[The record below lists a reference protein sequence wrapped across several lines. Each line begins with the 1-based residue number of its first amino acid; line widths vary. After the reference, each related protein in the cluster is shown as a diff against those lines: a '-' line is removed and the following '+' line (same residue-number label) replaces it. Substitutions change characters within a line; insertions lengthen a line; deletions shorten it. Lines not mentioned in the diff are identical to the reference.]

1 MDTTLDNW
9 LALFNGQTRYRLE
22 ISDSI
27 LKPDVLNFH
36 GREALNTPFKWRIEF
51 TTPQKGISRQDA
63 MLKYATLSMLSG
75 RVVQGI
81 IIGFEILKE
90 TVDQTH
96 FAVTLSS
103 RLALLNHTRRCAFWQ
118 NVSVPELVE
127 QVLRSH
133 GLEGADFEFRLE
145 RTYPVR
151 ELITQWRETDLQ
163 FIQRILAEDGIW
175 FRTGVNTT
183 TGLDTVTFGDS
194 QLQYQFDVQLP
205 YREPSALHDGA
216 VEAVWDARV
225 WHHTVTG
232 SVTTRDYNY
241 RTASTP
247 MDATASVRN
256 EAATTGEHYRYAAP
270 YREAGDDST
279 SEPETESGTFYA
291 RIQHEY
297 ALNNAIR
304 LHLFSNASH
313 LTPGMVLETGDS
325 DVPELKD
332 GMVITLTT
340 FRAARDTRL
349 HVSVW
354 GMPYSEQFCFRPEP
368 VPRPLIAGTLTARV
382 ESDEK
387 NALYAHLDETGRYR
401 VKLDFSREDAEPG
414 YNYLWIRQAK
424 PYAGE
429 TYGWHT
435 PLINGTEV
443 GIAFDGGDP
452 DRPYIAHAFHDSEH
466 PDVVTRDNR
475 SQNILRT
482 AGQNEL
488 RMEDL
493 RQSEHIA
500 LSTPFGA
507 TALNQGHIVDAEN
520 EPRGTGFE
528 LRTDEYGVIRVAKGL
543 LVTADGKVHG
553 EGDVLDMDVALGEI
567 ETLRTQIEAL
577 ATATRQA
584 KALEADIASQQAMF
598 ATRLKTLN
606 EMIHFSA
613 PEGIAFTSAEHL
625 QLAATDNIALNAG
638 GDISIGTQGH
648 ITGLADDSVGMF
660 ARHGKL
666 SLISAQGP
674 VQFHAQNGVMHL
686 SAEQKLTLISA
697 KEMLLAGKKR
707 IRLVGGGSS
716 ILIEQGQIK
725 YETAGTYTRK
735 ASRLDTEGGASQT
748 PDVPWLADPL
758 KDRND
763 ALMQYLY
770 HDDAPV
776 VGAPFTATLAD
787 GSVRTGNLDGAG
799 YLHLDDVPDGPMT
812 VDIGPDS
819 RSFARK
825 ATEENT
831 RYQAKAMS
839 DAQADDL
846 IARHTGSEV

>member
-9 LALFNGQTRYRLE
+9 LALFDGQTRYSLE
-22 ISDSI
+22 INDSI

-36 GREALNTPFKWRIEF
+36 GREALNAPFEWRIEF

-63 MLKYATLSMLSG
+63 MLKYATLSMRSG

-81 IIGFEILKE
+81 ITGFEVLKE

-103 RLALLNHTRRCAFWQ
+103 RLALLNHTRRCAVWQ

-127 QVLRSH
+127 QVLRAH
-133 GLEGADFEFRLE
+133 GLEGSDFEFRLE

-183 TGLDTVTFGDS
+183 TRLDTVTFADS
-194 QLQYQFDVQLP
+194 QLYYQFDVHLP

-232 SVTTRDYNY
+232 SVATRDYNY
-241 RTASTP
+241 RIASTP
-247 MDATASVRN
+247 MDAQVSVRN

-270 YREAGDDST
+270 YREAGDDTT
-279 SEPETESGTFYA
+279 SEPETESGAFYA
-291 RIQHEY
+291 RIQHEH

-325 DVPELKD
+325 DVPEMKE

-340 FRAARDTRL
+340 FRAARDSRL

-354 GMPYSEQFCFRPEP
+354 GMPYSEQYCFRSEP
-368 VPRPLIAGTLTARV
+368 TPRPRIAGTLTARV

-401 VKLDFSREDAEPG
+401 VKLDFSREDAEQG

-429 TYGWHT
+429 TYGWHI
-435 PLINGTEV
+435 PLIDGTEV

-482 AGQNEL
+482 AGTNEL
-488 RMEDL
+488 RMEDQ
-493 RQSEHIA
+493 RRSEHIA

-507 TALNQGHIVDAEN
+507 TVLNQGHIVDTEN
-520 EPRGTGFE
+520 ERRGTGFE

-543 LVTADGKVHG
+543 LITADGQVKA
-553 EGDVLDMDVALGEI
+553 EGDVLSMDEALREI
-567 ETLRTQIEAL
+567 ETGYQRLERL
-577 ATATRQA
+577 ADAERQA
-584 KALEADIASQQAMF
+584 LALEADVASQIAMF
-598 ATRLKTLN
+598 NERLKPLN
-606 EMIHFSA
+606 EVIHFTA
-613 PEGIAFTSAEHL
+613 PEGMAFTSDAHL
-625 QLAATDNIALNAG
+625 QLAATDNIAVNAG
-638 GDISIGTQGH
+638 GDIS
-648 ITGLADDSVGMF
+648 TGSMGNTAVLAGKQLGLF
-660 ARHGKL
+660 AQNGKL
-666 SLISAQGP
+666 SVISDQGP
-674 VQFHAQNGVMHL
+674 VLVQAQNDALHL
-686 SAEQKLTLISA
+686 SAAQKLSISS
-697 KEMLLAGKKR
+697 MSDILFAGKKKVTL
-707 IRLVGGGSS
+707 IGGGSYV
-716 ILIEQGQIK
+716 LIE
-725 YETAGTYTRK
+725 AGRIEYGTPHTYTRNVK
-735 ASRLDTEGGASQT
+735 RTRKLRPAGQDIAFPLMGSSHIYSAVYQLQDEQGRILAGRPYHLKTPSGQEASGFSDAEG
-748 PDVPWLADPL
+748 
-758 KDRND
+758 
-763 ALMQYLY
+763 
-770 HDDAPV
+770 
-776 VGAPFTATLAD
+776 
-787 GSVRTGNLDGAG
+787 RTVAVYTREQEAVD
-799 YLHLDDVPDGPMT
+799 LHVVPDKPQPQESMWF
-812 VDIGPDS
+812 IGDGDQQQLTNEL
-819 RSFARK
+819 RG
-825 ATEENT
+825 
-831 RYQAKAMS
+831 
-839 DAQADDL
+839 D
-846 IARHTGSEV
+846 V

>member
-9 LALFNGQTRYRLE
+9 LALFDGQTRYSLE
-22 ISDSI
+22 INDST

-36 GREALNTPFKWRIEF
+36 GREALNEPFKWRIEF
-51 TTPQKGISRQDA
+51 TTPQKGISRGDVL
-63 MLKYATLSMLSG
+63 LKYATLSMRSG

-81 IIGFEILKE
+81 ITGFEHLKD
-90 TVDQTH
+90 TADQTH

-103 RLALLNHTRRCAFWQ
+103 RLALLSHTRHCAVWQ

-127 QVLRSH
+127 QILRSH
-133 GLEGADFEFRLE
+133 GFEGADFEFRLE

-194 QLQYQFDVQLP
+194 QLQYQFDVRLP

-232 SVTTRDYNY
+232 SAATRDYNY

-256 EAATTGEHYRYAAP
+256 EVATTGEHYRYAAP
-270 YREAGDDST
+270 YREAGDDTT
-279 SEPETESGTFYA
+279 SEPETESGAFYA
-291 RIQHEY
+291 RILHEH

-304 LHLFSNASH
+304 LYLFSNASH

-325 DVPELKD
+325 DVPELKE
-332 GMVITLTT
+332 GMVITLAT

-387 NALYAHLDETGRYR
+387 NAPYAHLDETGRYR

-414 YNYLWIRQAK
+414 YNYLWVRQAK

-435 PLINGTEV
+435 PLIDGTEV
-443 GIAFDGGDP
+443 GIAFDGGDL

-488 RMEDL
+488 RMEDQ
-493 RQSEHIA
+493 RKSEHIA
-500 LSTPFGA
+500 LSTLFGA
-507 TALNQGHIVDAEN
+507 TALNQGHIVDTEN

-528 LRTDEYGVIRVAKGL
+528 LRTDEFGVIRVAKGL

-553 EGDVLDMDVALGEI
+553 EGDVLDMDVALSEI
-567 ETLRTQIEAL
+567 EAVRTQIEGL
-577 ATATRQA
+577 TRATRQA

-598 ATRLKTLN
+598 STRLNTLN

-613 PEGIAFTSAEHL
+613 PEGMAFTSAEHL
-625 QLAATDNIALNAG
+625 HLAAAKNVVLNAG

-648 ITGLADDSVGMF
+648 ITGLAGDSVGMF
-660 ARHGKL
+660 AQHGKL

-674 VQFHAQNGVMHL
+674 VQFQAQNGVMHL

-697 KEMLLAGKKR
+697 KEMLLVGKKR

-735 ASRLDTEGGASQT
+735 ASRLDTEGGISRPLVFPEMGISHAYSAVYQLQDEQGRILAGRPYHLKTPSGQEASGFS
-748 PDVPWLADPL
+748 
-758 KDRND
+758 D
-763 ALMQYLY
+763 AE
-770 HDDAPV
+770 
-776 VGAPFTATLAD
+776 G
-787 GSVRTGNLDGAG
+787 RTIAVYTREQEAVD
-799 YLHLDDVPDGPMT
+799 LHVVPDKPQSEESMWF
-812 VDIGPDS
+812 IGDGDQQQLT
-819 RSFARK
+819 
-825 ATEENT
+825 TEFRE
-831 RYQAKAMS
+831 
-839 DAQADDL
+839 D
-846 IARHTGSEV
+846 V

>member
-9 LALFNGQTRYRLE
+9 LALFDGQTRYRLE
-22 ISDSI
+22 INDSI

-36 GREALNTPFKWRIEF
+36 GREALNAPFEWRIEF
-51 TTPQKGISRQDA
+51 TTPQKGIGREDA

-81 IIGFEILKE
+81 ITGFEYLKE

-103 RLALLNHTRRCAFWQ
+103 RLALLAHTRRCAVWQ

-145 RTYPVR
+145 RDYPVR

-183 TGLDTVTFGDS
+183 TGLDTLTFADS
-194 QLQYQFDVQLP
+194 QLQYLFNVQLP
-205 YREPSALHDGA
+205 YREPSALYDGA

-225 WHHTVTG
+225 WHHMVTG
-232 SVTTRDYNY
+232 SVATRDYNY
-241 RTASTP
+241 RTAVTP
-247 MDATASVRN
+247 MDARVSVRN
-256 EAATTGEHYRYAAP
+256 EVATTGGHYRYAAQ
-270 YREAGDDST
+270 YREVGDDT
-279 SEPETESGTFYA
+279 TPEPETESGAFYA
-291 RIQHEY
+291 RIQHEH

-325 DVPELKD
+325 DVPELKE

-368 VPRPLIAGTLTARV
+368 APRPMIAGTLTARV

-387 NALYAHLDETGRYR
+387 NAPYAHLDETGRYR

-435 PLINGTEV
+435 PLTDGTEV

-466 PDVVTRDNR
+466 ADVVTRDNR

-488 RMEDL
+488 RMEDQ

-507 TALNQGHIVDAEN
+507 TALSQGHIVDAEN

-528 LRTDEYGVIRVAKGL
+528 LRTDEFGVIRVAKGL
-543 LVTADGKVHG
+543 LVTATGQTKA
-553 EGDVLDMDVALGEI
+553 EGDVLSME
-567 ETLRTQIEAL
+567 EAL
-577 ATATRQA
+577 REIDMGRQRLALLADAERQA
-584 KALEADIASQQAMF
+584 LALEADVVSQIAMF
-598 ATRLKTLN
+598 NERLKPLN
-606 EMIHFSA
+606 EVIHFTA
-613 PEGIAFTSAEHL
+613 PEGMAFTSGEHL
-625 QLAATDNIALNAG
+625 QLAATDNIAINVG
-638 GDISIGTQGH
+638 GDISTGSIGNTALLAGK
-648 ITGLADDSVGMF
+648 TLGLF
-660 ARHGKL
+660 ARNGKL
-666 SLISAQGP
+666 SLISDQGP
-674 VQFHAQNGVMHL
+674 VQVQAQNGALHM
-686 SAEQKLTLISA
+686 SAAQKLSISS
-697 KEMLLAGKKR
+697 MSDILFAGKKKVTL
-707 IRLVGGGSS
+707 IAGGSYVR
-716 ILIEQGQIK
+716 IE
-725 YETAGTYTRK
+725 AGGIEYGTPHTYTRNVKRTQKLRPVNQPVEMPALFPPIENKICIPCLLK
-735 ASRLDTEGGASQT
+735 AIQA
-748 PDVPWLADPL
+748 
-758 KDRND
+758 ND
-763 ALMQYLY
+763 AIVQ
-770 HDDAPV
+770 
-776 VGAPFTATLAD
+776 GA
-787 GSVRTGNLDGAG
+787 
-799 YLHLDDVPDGPMT
+799 
-812 VDIGPDS
+812 
-819 RSFARK
+819 
-825 ATEENT
+825 
-831 RYQAKAMS
+831 
-839 DAQADDL
+839 
-846 IARHTGSEV
+846 

>member
-1 MDTTLDNW
+1 MDPNLDNW
-9 LALFNGQTRYRLE
+9 LALFDGQARYSLE
-22 ISDSI
+22 INDSI
-27 LKPDVLNFH
+27 LKPDVLNVH
-36 GREALNTPFKWRIEF
+36 GREALSTPFEWRIEF
-51 TTPQKGISRQDA
+51 TTPQKGIGREDA
-63 MLKYATLSMLSG
+63 MLKYATFSMLSG

-81 IIGFEILKE
+81 ITGFEVLKE
-90 TVDQTH
+90 TLDQTH

-103 RLALLNHTRRCAFWQ
+103 RLALLTHTRRCAVWQ

-127 QVLRSH
+127 QILRSH
-133 GLEGADFEFRLE
+133 GFDGADFEFRLE

-183 TGLDTVTFGDS
+183 TGLDTVTFADS
-194 QLQYQFDVQLP
+194 QLQYQFNVQLP
-205 YREPSALHDGA
+205 YREPSALYDGEI
-216 VEAVWDARV
+216 EAVWDARV
-225 WHHTVTG
+225 WHHAVTG
-232 SVTTRDYNY
+232 SVATRDYNY
-241 RTASTP
+241 RTAGVP
-247 MDATASVRN
+247 ADANFSVRDD
-256 EAATTGEHYRYAAP
+256 AATTGEHYRYLIP
-270 YREAGDDST
+270 YRDAGGGTT
-279 SEPETESGTFYA
+279 SEPQTESGAFYA
-291 RIQHEY
+291 RLQHEC
-297 ALNNAIR
+297 ALNNAVR

-325 DVPELKD
+325 GVPELKE
-332 GMVITLTT
+332 GMVITLAT

-354 GMPYSEQFCFRPEP
+354 GMPYSEQFCFRPRP

-387 NALYAHLDETGRYR
+387 NAPYAHLDETGRYR

-435 PLINGTEV
+435 PLTDGTEV

-488 RMEDL
+488 RMEDQ
-493 RQSEHIA
+493 RQREHIA

-543 LVTADGKVHG
+543 FITADGQSKA
-553 EGDVLDMDVALGEI
+553 EGDVLSMDEALREI
-567 ETLRTQIEAL
+567 EAVRVQIEGL

-606 EMIHFSA
+606 EMLHFSA
-613 PEGIAFTSAEHL
+613 PEGMAF
-625 QLAATDNIALNAG
+625 
-638 GDISIGTQGH
+638 
-648 ITGLADDSVGMF
+648 
-660 ARHGKL
+660 
-666 SLISAQGP
+666 
-674 VQFHAQNGVMHL
+674 
-686 SAEQKLTLISA
+686 
-697 KEMLLAGKKR
+697 
-707 IRLVGGGSS
+707 
-716 ILIEQGQIK
+716 
-725 YETAGTYTRK
+725 
-735 ASRLDTEGGASQT
+735 
-748 PDVPWLADPL
+748 
-758 KDRND
+758 
-763 ALMQYLY
+763 
-770 HDDAPV
+770 
-776 VGAPFTATLAD
+776 
-787 GSVRTGNLDGAG
+787 
-799 YLHLDDVPDGPMT
+799 
-812 VDIGPDS
+812 
-819 RSFARK
+819 
-825 ATEENT
+825 
-831 RYQAKAMS
+831 
-839 DAQADDL
+839 
-846 IARHTGSEV
+846 

>member
-1 MDTTLDNW
+1 MDITLDNW
-9 LALFNGQTRYRLE
+9 QSLSDGQTRYSLE
-22 ISDSI
+22 INDSI

-36 GREALNTPFKWRIEF
+36 GREALNEPFKWRIEF
-51 TTPQKGISRQDA
+51 TTPQEGIGRQDA
-63 MLKYATLSMLSG
+63 LLKYATLSMLSG

-81 IIGFEILKE
+81 ITGFEHLSE
-90 TVDQTH
+90 TADQTH

-103 RLALLNHTRRCAFWQ
+103 RLALLAPTRRCAVYQ

-127 QVLRSH
+127 QILRSH

-183 TGLDTVTFGDS
+183 TGLDTVTFADS
-194 QLQYQFDVQLP
+194 QLHYQFDVRLP

-225 WHHTVTG
+225 WYHTVTG
-232 SVTTRDYNY
+232 SVATRDYNY
-241 RTASTP
+241 RTAGTP
-247 MDATASVRN
+247 MDAKVSVRN
-256 EAATTGEHYRYAAP
+256 DVATTGEHYHYLAP
-270 YREAGDDST
+270 YRDAGDDTT
-279 SEPETESGTFYA
+279 SEPETESGAFYA
-291 RIQHEY
+291 RIQHEH

-313 LTPGMVLETGDS
+313 LAPGMVLETGES
-325 DVPELKD
+325 NVPELKE

-368 VPRPLIAGTLTARV
+368 APRPLIAGTLTARV

-387 NALYAHLDETGRYR
+387 NATYAHLDETGRYR
-401 VKLDFSREDAEPG
+401 VKLDFSREDAEQG
-414 YNYLWIRQAK
+414 YNSLWIRQAK

-435 PLINGTEV
+435 PLTDGAEV

-507 TALNQGHIVDAEN
+507 TALNQGHIVDAGN

-543 LVTADGKVHG
+543 LITADGQAKA
-553 EGDVLDMDVALGEI
+553 EGDVLSMD
-567 ETLRTQIEAL
+567 EAL
-577 ATATRQA
+577 REIDMGRQRLARLADAERQA
-584 KALEADIASQQAMF
+584 LALEADVASQIAMF
-598 ATRLKTLN
+598 SERLKPLN
-606 EMIHFSA
+606 EVIHFTA
-613 PEGIAFTSAEHL
+613 PEGMAFTSDEHL
-625 QLAATDNIALNAG
+625 QLAATDNIGINAG
-638 GDISIGTQGH
+638 GDIS
-648 ITGLADDSVGMF
+648 TGSLGNTALLAGQTLGLF
-660 ARHGKL
+660 AQSGKL
-666 SLISAQGP
+666 SLISDQGP
-674 VQFHAQNGVMHL
+674 VQVQAQNGGLHM
-686 SAEQKLTLISA
+686 SAAQKLSISS
-697 KEMLLAGKKR
+697 MSDILFAGKKKVTL
-707 IRLVGGGSS
+707 IGGGSYVK
-716 ILIEQGQIK
+716 IE
-725 YETAGTYTRK
+725 AGGIEYGTPHTYTRNIRRTQKLRPVSESVKMPYLPGKGENNLALNFFDGQEAIPK
-735 ASRLDTEGGASQT
+735 A
-748 PDVPWLADPL
+748 P
-758 KDRND
+758 
-763 ALMQYLY
+763 Y
-770 HDDAPV
+770 
-776 VGAPFTATLAD
+776 TLHFD
-787 GSVRTGNLDGAG
+787 G
-799 YLHLDDVPDGPMT
+799 
-812 VDIGPDS
+812 
-819 RSFARK
+819 
-825 ATEENT
+825 
-831 RYQAKAMS
+831 
-839 DAQADDL
+839 
-846 IARHTGSEV
+846 GSELAGVLDEQGYALHKNVPFESATVTYQLPPPEPEKPWTPWDLLLEKISFREG

>member
-1 MDTTLDNW
+1 MLDNW
-9 LALFNGQTRYRLE
+9 LALFDGQTRYTLE
-22 ISDSI
+22 INDSP

-36 GREALNTPFKWRIEF
+36 GREALNKPFKWTIEF

-63 MLKYATLSMLSG
+63 MLKYATLSMRSG

-81 IIGFEILKE
+81 ITGFKCLKE
-90 TVDQTH
+90 TADQMH

-103 RLALLNHTRRCAFWQ
+103 RLALLSHTRRCAVWQ

-127 QVLRSH
+127 QILRSH
-133 GLEGADFEFRLE
+133 GFDGTDFEFRLE

-175 FRTGVNTT
+175 FRTGVNTI

-194 QLQYQFDVQLP
+194 QLQYQFDVRLP

-232 SVTTRDYNY
+232 RVATRDYNY

-247 MDATASVRN
+247 MDAVVSVRN
-256 EAATTGEHYRYAAP
+256 EVATTGEHYRYAAP
-270 YREAGDDST
+270 YREAGDDTS
-279 SEPETESGTFYA
+279 SEPETESGAFCA
-291 RIQHEY
+291 RIHHERE
-297 ALNNAIR
+297 LNRAIR

-325 DVPELKD
+325 DVPELKE

-349 HVSVW
+349 HVSLW
-354 GMPYSEQFCFRPEP
+354 GIPYSEQFCFRPKT
-368 VPRPLIAGTLTARV
+368 VPRPVIAGTLTARV
-382 ESDEK
+382 ESEEK
-387 NALYAHLDETGRYR
+387 NDPYAHLDSQGRYR

-414 YNYLWIRQAK
+414 YNYLWVRQAK
-424 PYAGE
+424 PCAGE

-435 PLINGTEV
+435 PLITGTEV

-466 PDVVTRDNR
+466 ADVVTRDNR

-482 AGQNEL
+482 AGDNEL
-488 RMEDL
+488 RMEDQ
-493 RQSEHIA
+493 RQAEHIA
-500 LSTPFGA
+500 LSTPFGG
-507 TALNQGHIVDAEN
+507 TALNQGHIVDMQN
-520 EPRGTGFE
+520 DVRGTGFE
-528 LRTDEYGVIRVAKGL
+528 LRTDEFGVIRVAKGL
-543 LVTADGKVHG
+543 LVTADGKTRG
-553 EGDVLDMDVALGEI
+553 EGEVLDMDAALKEI
-567 ETLRTQIEAL
+567 EAVNQQIAEL
-577 ATATRQA
+577 ARATRQA
-584 KALEADIASQQAMF
+584 KALEADIASQQSMF
-598 ATRLKTLN
+598 STRLKTLN
-606 EMIHFSA
+606 EMLHFSA
-613 PEGIAFTSAEHL
+613 PEGLAFTSGEHL
-625 QLAATDNIALNAG
+625 QLTAADNIALNAG
-638 GDISIGTQGH
+638 GDISMGAEGH
-648 ITGLADDSVGMF
+648 ITGLAGDSVGIF
-660 ARHGKL
+660 AQHGKL

-674 VQFHAQNGVMHL
+674 VQFQAQNGVMHL

-716 ILIEQGQIK
+716 LIIEQGQIK

-748 PDVPWLADPL
+748 VKVPYLPGKGENDLALNFFDGQEAIP
-758 KDRND
+758 K
-763 ALMQYLY
+763 
-770 HDDAPV
+770 APY
-776 VGAPFTATLAD
+776 TLRFE
-787 GSVRTGNLDGAG
+787 G
-799 YLHLDDVPDGPMT
+799 
-812 VDIGPDS
+812 
-819 RSFARK
+819 
-825 ATEENT
+825 
-831 RYQAKAMS
+831 
-839 DAQADDL
+839 
-846 IARHTGSEV
+846 GSELAGVLDEQGYALHKNMPFESATVTYQLPPPEPEKPWTPWDLLLEKTSIREG

>member
-1 MDTTLDNW
+1 MDMTSDNW
-9 LALFNGQTRYRLE
+9 LALFDGQTRYSLE
-22 ISDSI
+22 INDSI
-27 LKPDVLNFH
+27 LKPDVLKFH
-36 GREALNTPFKWRIEF
+36 GREALNEPFKWRIEF
-51 TTPQKGISRQDA
+51 TTPQRGISREDV

-81 IIGFEILKE
+81 ITGFEHLNE
-90 TVDQTH
+90 SADQTH

-103 RLALLNHTRRCAFWQ
+103 RLALLAHTRRCAVYQ

-133 GLEGADFEFRLE
+133 GLEGGDFEFRLE

-151 ELITQWRETDLQ
+151 ELITQWRETNLQ

-194 QLQYQFDVQLP
+194 QLQYQFDVNLP

-232 SVTTRDYNY
+232 SVATRDYNY

-247 MDATASVRN
+247 MDATVSVRN
-256 EAATTGEHYRYAAP
+256 EAATTGEHYRYLAP
-270 YREAGDDST
+270 YRDAGNDT
-279 SEPETESGTFYA
+279 TPEPETESGAFYA
-291 RIQHEY
+291 RIRHEHV
-297 ALNNAIR
+297 LNNATR

-313 LTPGMVLETGDS
+313 LTPGMVLETVDS
-325 DVPELKD
+325 DVPELKE
-332 GMVITLTT
+332 GMVITLAT

-368 VPRPLIAGTLTARV
+368 APRPLIAGTLTAHV

-435 PLINGTEV
+435 PLIDGTEV

-488 RMEDL
+488 RMEDQ

-507 TALNQGHIVDAEN
+507 TALNQGHIVDTEN

-528 LRTDEYGVIRVAKGL
+528 LRTDEFGVIRVAKGL
-543 LVTADGKVHG
+543 LITTDGQAKA
-553 EGDVLDMDVALGEI
+553 EGDVLSMDEALKEI
-567 ETLRTQIEAL
+567 ETGYQRLERL
-577 ATATRQA
+577 ADAERQA
-584 KALEADIASQQAMF
+584 LALEADVASQIAMF
-598 ATRLKTLN
+598 NERLKPLN
-606 EMIHFSA
+606 EVVHFTA
-613 PEGIAFTSAEHL
+613 PEGMAFTSDEHL
-625 QLAATDNIALNAG
+625 QFAATDNIAMNAG
-638 GDISIGTQGH
+638 GDIS
-648 ITGLADDSVGMF
+648 TGSMGNTAVLAGEKLGLF
-660 ARHGKL
+660 AQSGKL
-666 SLISAQGP
+666 SLISDQGP
-674 VQFHAQNGVMHL
+674 VLVQAQNDAMHL
-686 SAEQKLTLISA
+686 SSKHKLSISSMSD
-697 KEMLLAGKKR
+697 MLFAGKKKVTL
-707 IRLVGGGSS
+707 IGGGSYVK
-716 ILIEQGQIK
+716 IE
-725 YETAGTYTRK
+725 AGGIEYGTPHTYTRNIKRTLKLKPGSQPVDMPALYPPIESKICIPCLLK
-735 ASRLDTEGGASQT
+735 AIQG
-748 PDVPWLADPL
+748 
-758 KDRND
+758 ND
-763 ALMQYLY
+763 A
-770 HDDAPV
+770 V
-776 VGAPFTATLAD
+776 VQGA
-787 GSVRTGNLDGAG
+787 
-799 YLHLDDVPDGPMT
+799 
-812 VDIGPDS
+812 
-819 RSFARK
+819 
-825 ATEENT
+825 
-831 RYQAKAMS
+831 
-839 DAQADDL
+839 
-846 IARHTGSEV
+846 